1 MLLVTP
7 NVFLL
12 QSYNMLSISFTFVF
26 LSLLLSLHSFRG
38 LLLLVFLWVFSFGVF
53 YVLTS
58 WYDCCSFSLF
68 SLFSWLFTEQEGP
81 SKLGKILAFA
91 TGASVIPPVGFSP
104 QPSIDFL
111 HDHSSSPRSCLPMA
125 NTCINC
131 LKLPLFDKYGDFRE
145 RMDFAIGNTQGFG
158 RE

>member
-1 MLLVTP
+1 MLAVILLC
-7 NVFLL
+7 FLAC
-12 QSYNMLSISFTFVF
+12 
-26 LSLLLSLHSFRG
+26 
-38 LLLLVFLWVFSFGVF
+38 FS
-53 YVLTS
+53 VL
-58 WYDCCSFSLF
+58 
-68 SLFSWLFTEQEGP
+68 EQEGP

-111 HDHSSSPRSCLPMA
+111 HDHSFSPKCRLPMA

-131 LKLPLFDKYGDFRE
+131 LKLPMLDTYEDFRE
-145 RMDFAIGNTQGFG
+145 SMDFAIGNTQGFG